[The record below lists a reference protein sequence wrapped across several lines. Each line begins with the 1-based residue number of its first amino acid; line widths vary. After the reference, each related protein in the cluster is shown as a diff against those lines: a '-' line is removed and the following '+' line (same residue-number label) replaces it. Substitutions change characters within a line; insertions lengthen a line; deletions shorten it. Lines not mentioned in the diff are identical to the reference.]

1 MIVNEDRRL
10 IVWEGLPKRLADNIE
25 EDYDT
30 LKEFPLE
37 MLNLVMAEERRSE
50 EEQRTHNEIKRKLTN
65 SFDLKKSD
73 PKLEYQ
79 KLGKIDEGGFGEIF
93 KVERISDG
101 KIFAMKFIREI
112 SRSDMDLAIQ
122 EASIISY
129 LQSDEL
135 IKYVDMFYFNKQFFI
150 ILEYMELSGMKK
162 ICVKNYMNHS
172 EDFCRY
178 TLYKVAK
185 GIAAMHKEGI
195 LHRDIKSDNILHNKE
210 GEIKIADMG
219 FACVLS
225 SEEQKG
231 EVGTGTTH
239 WIAPE
244 VKKGTLYSKK
254 VDVWSFGCL
263 AYELAT
269 GSPPFFDLNRSA
281 LTYNVMNIDVPKIK
295 GNWSSE
301 FKDFV

>member
-1 MIVNEDRRL
+1 
-10 IVWEGLPKRLADNIE
+10 
-25 EDYDT
+25 
-30 LKEFPLE
+30 
-37 MLNLVMAEERRSE
+37 
-50 EEQRTHNEIKRKLTN
+50 
-65 SFDLKKSD
+65 
-73 PKLEYQ
+73 
-79 KLGKIDEGGFGEIF
+79 
-93 KVERISDG
+93 
-101 KIFAMKFIREI
+101 MKFIREI

-135 IKYVDMFYFNKQFFI
+135 IRYVDMFYFKKQFFI
-150 ILEYMELSGMKK
+150 ILEYMELSGMKN

-185 GIAAMHKEGI
+185 GIASMHKEGI
-195 LHRDIKSDNILHNKE
+195 LHRDIKSDNILHNLE

-225 SEEQKG
+225 NEEQKG

-281 LTYNVMNIDVPKIK
+281 LTYNVMNIDVPKIR
-295 GNWSSE
+295 GNWSNE
-301 FKDFV
+301 FKDFVKQCLKRKPSERLTMKKALYKHPFLSGIDVEECKEAWIRDVEDFNNRGSDSDSY